1 MAEIRSEVHDADAM
15 AAIRLDGKVAVVTGG
30 ANGIGEGAAMA
41 IARFG
46 GDVVI
51 ADIDAGNGERVAAA
65 ARALGR
71 RALFIATDVTDT
83 AQVKAMIGQAAAHFG
98 RLDILVNNAGGSRHV
113 DFMEQSERSWRRHID
128 FNLVS
133 MLAAT
138 QAAAG
143 AMIAAGHG
151 GTIVNVAST
160 EGLRAAPG
168 FAVYAA
174 CKAGMISF
182 SRSMALE
189 LSGHGIRV
197 HALAPDMIDT
207 PGLRPYFDN
216 ASESMNAARDRYI
229 PLARLGSIDEIGNVI
244 VFLASPMSSY
254 LNGLTVPVDGGATAS
269 AGWTRSPAG
278 GAWNLYHG

>member
-1 MAEIRSEVHDADAM
+1 MDSHMDAT
-15 AAIRLDGKVAVVTGG
+15 IRLDGKVAVVTGG
-30 ANGIGEGAAMA
+30 ANGIGEGAIMA

-51 ADIDAGNGERVAAA
+51 ADIDAVNGERVALAV
-65 ARALGR
+65 RALGR
-71 RALFIATDVTDT
+71 QALFVPTDVSDT
-83 AQVKAMIGQAAAHFG
+83 GQITTMISQAAAHFG
-98 RLDILVNNAGGSRHV
+98 RLDILVNNAGGTRHV
-113 DFMEQSERSWRRHID
+113 DFLKQSERSWRRHID

-138 QAAAG
+138 QTAAQ
-143 AMIAAGHG
+143 AMIGFGNG
-151 GTIVNVAST
+151 GTIINIAST

-182 SRSMALE
+182 TRSMALE
-189 LSGHGIRV
+189 LSSHGIRA
-197 HALAPDMIDT
+197 HALAPDMIET

-216 ASESMNAARDRYI
+216 ASDAMNAARDRYI

-269 AGWTRSPAG
+269 AGWTRSPTD